1 MIPVIRRTM
10 SRFLH
15 PSGSSEGAERGP
27 SAEPRRTGRGAST
40 RQADERS
47 GPGARSLVVSAP
59 GMARS
64 YQGATVRDLV
74 ERAQEGDR
82 DAFAALV
89 ALTGDRM
96 YALAARILRDSVLA
110 EDALQSALITVWR
123 QLPTLRDPDRFEA
136 WVRRLLVHACYAE
149 ARRRRS
155 WAANVRVLP
164 AAGPAAPSAPV
175 SLGTIVDRD
184 ALDRAFGRFSV
195 EQRAVFVFHHH
206 VGLPLTEIAETLGV
220 PAGTARSRLH
230 YATRV
235 LRAAVEADAAPVT
248 PE

>member
-1 MIPVIRRTM
+1 M
-10 SRFLH
+10 
-15 PSGSSEGAERGP
+15 
-27 SAEPRRTGRGAST
+27 
-40 RQADERS
+40 
-47 GPGARSLVVSAP
+47 
-59 GMARS
+59 
-64 YQGATVRDLV
+64 RDLV
-74 ERAQEGDR
+74 EQAQNGDR

-89 ALTGDRM
+89 ALTSDRM
-96 YALAARILRDSVLA
+96 YAVAARILRDSVLA

-164 AAGPAAPSAPV
+164 VDGPAAPDDIV
-175 SLGTIVDRD
+175 SVDDRD
-184 ALDRAFGRFSV
+184 ALDRAFRRLTI
-195 EQRAVFVFHHH
+195 EQRAVFVLHHH
-206 VGLPLTEIAETLGV
+206 IGLPLTEIADTLGI

-235 LRAAVEADAAPVT
+235 LRAAVEADAAPVAHQGRMA
-248 PE
+248 